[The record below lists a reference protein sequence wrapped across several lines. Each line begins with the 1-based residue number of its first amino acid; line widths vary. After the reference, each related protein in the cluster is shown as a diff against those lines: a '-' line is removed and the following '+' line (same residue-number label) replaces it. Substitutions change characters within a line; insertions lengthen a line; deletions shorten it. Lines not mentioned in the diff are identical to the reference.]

1 MRWLQKS
8 GGLNKLAWLLLL
20 LMQIVAVRGDAFAIE
35 QTFTR
40 TGKYKYSESES
51 RTSMKLHVKEII
63 IQEVLQTDVGGYSQ
77 SMLNLE
83 KQESTAG
90 GGVRSSS
97 TQSITQI
104 SVGVIKSYFVVKDW
118 TDDVYFYTT
127 AEVTVDMDA
136 TKRKLDEIAAERKK
150 DDDAK
155 SEITKQKQEALEQ
168 KNAALEAQNKLL
180 QQQAD
185 INAQVKTLAEAQAK
199 LERDRVAAQQSIDAQ
214 NELLRQQAELNAQ
227 TKALAERQ
235 AKLNQERAAMPNA
248 GAMMVP
254 VGAAPAPQA
263 GAPANFAY
271 IRGGVFTMGS
281 PADEVDHQPD
291 EGPPHQVR
299 LSDFYMGKYEV
310 TVGEFRKYIEESG
323 ELTEAEKAKEATTW
337 RHGVNGQLRPASE
350 ENHPVMRVTWNDAV
364 AYSKWLSL
372 KTGRGFRLPTEAEWE
387 YACRGGS
394 QTSTPFNT
402 GYNLPTSQANY
413 DGNYPYNNN
422 QKGIYRGNTV
432 AVNSFAP
439 NGWGLYNMHG
449 NVWEWCSDWYGAYSA
464 TSATNPAGTVTGS
477 YRVLRGG
484 SWNSYAE
491 RCRSAYRFHLTP
503 AYRRNFIGFRL
514 VFVP

>member
-1 MRWLQKS
+1 MWV
-8 GGLNKLAWLLLL
+8 LLLL
-20 LMQIVAVRGDAFAIE
+20 LQSVVVSTAALAGE

-40 TGKYKYSESES
+40 TGKYKYSESEGMA
-51 RTSMKLHVKEII
+51 SMKLHVRESI
-63 IQEVLQTDVGGYSQ
+63 IQEVLQTEVGGYSQ

-104 SVGVIKSYFVVKDW
+104 SVGVIKRYFVVKEW
-118 TDDVYFYTT
+118 NDDVYFYTT

-136 TKRKLDEIAAERKK
+136 TKRKLDEITAERKK

-155 SEITKQKQEALEQ
+155 SQITQQKQEALEQ
-168 KNAALEAQNKLL
+168 KNAALAAQNALL
-180 QQQAD
+180 QQQATLT
-185 INAQVKTLAEAQAK
+185 AQAKTLAEQRAE
-199 LERDRVAAQQSIDAQ
+199 LERQRVDAQQSIASQ
-214 NELLRQQAELNAQ
+214 KSLLDQQAALNAQ
-227 TKALAERQ
+227 AKALAEQ
-235 AKLNQERAAMPNA
+235 QEKMNRAWAATVGAVPISA
-248 GAMMVP
+248 GA
-254 VGAAPAPQA
+254 APQA
-263 GAPANFAY
+263 GVPANFAY

-281 PADEVDHQPD
+281 PDSEVGRSSYETQ
-291 EGPPHQVR
+291 HQVW

-310 TVGEFRKYIEESG
+310 TVGEFRQYIEESG

-337 RHGVNGQLRPASE
+337 RHGVNGQLRPQSE

-413 DGNYPYNNN
+413 EGNYPYNNN

>member
-150 DDDAK
+150 EEQEK
-155 SEITKQKQEALEQ
+155 SEITRGRQEALEQ

-185 INAQVKTLAEAQAK
+185 INAQAKTLAEAQAK
-199 LERDRVAAQQSIDAQ
+199 LDGDRIKTEESIALQQK
-214 NELLRQQAELNAQ
+214 LNAEA
-227 TKALAERQ
+227 KALADRQ
-235 AKLNQERAAMPNA
+235 ASLNAEARVLAEQLAKLGVAPSALPL
-248 GAMMVP
+248 
-254 VGAAPAPQA
+254 AAPAPQA

-337 RHGVNGQLRPASE
+337 RHGVNGQLRPQSE

-372 KTGRGFRLPTEAEWE
+372 KTGRDYRLPTEAEWE

-449 NVWEWCSDWYGAYSA
+449 NVREWCSDVYDPNYYAACKAKGVVP
-464 TSATNPAGTVTGS
+464 NPENTATGS
-477 YRVLRGG
+477 
-484 SWNSYAE
+484 
-491 RCRSAYRFHLTP
+491 
-503 AYRRNFIGFRL
+503 
-514 VFVP
+514 